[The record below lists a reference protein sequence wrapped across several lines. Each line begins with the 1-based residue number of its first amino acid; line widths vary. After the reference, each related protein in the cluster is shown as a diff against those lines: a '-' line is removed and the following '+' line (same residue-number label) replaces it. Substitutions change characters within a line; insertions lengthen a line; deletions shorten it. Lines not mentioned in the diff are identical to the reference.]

1 VRLHT
6 RPLLWWSS
14 AATVVVVL
22 LKVLG
27 SGTAIKYGEHSI
39 TFGGIDSGLALA
51 LLGSTLTALVA
62 HGHGSLKDK
71 DGDGKPDP

>member
-1 VRLHT
+1 MRT

-14 AATVVVVL
+14 AATVTVVL

-27 SGTAIKYGEHSI
+27 AGTAIKYGEHSL
-39 TFGGIDSGLALA
+39 TLGGIDSGLALA

-62 HGHGSLKDK
+62 HGHGALKDK

>member
-1 VRLHT
+1 MKLHT
-6 RPLLWWSS
+6 RTLLWWSS
-14 AATVVVVL
+14 AATMAVVL

-27 SGTAIKYGEHSI
+27 AGTVIKYGENSL
-39 TFGGIDSGLALA
+39 TLGGIDSGLVFA

-62 HGHGSLKDK
+62 HGHTALKDK

>member
-1 VRLHT
+1 MKLRT

-14 AATVVVVL
+14 AATVATVL
-22 LKVLG
+22 LKALG
-27 SGTAIKYGEHSI
+27 AGTSIRYGEHSI

-62 HGHGSLKDK
+62 QGHNALKDK
-71 DGDGKPDP
+71 DGDGKPDA